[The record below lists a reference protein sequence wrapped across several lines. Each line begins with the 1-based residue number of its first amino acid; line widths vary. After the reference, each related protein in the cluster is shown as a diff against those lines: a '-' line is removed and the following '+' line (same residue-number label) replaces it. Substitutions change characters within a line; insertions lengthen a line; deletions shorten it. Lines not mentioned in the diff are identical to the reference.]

1 MSHEL
6 IFNNDYR
13 EQAKLS
19 NENKILLRLIH
30 ANDKPHIMK
39 AFEQLSSDSRQKRFF
54 GAKKI
59 LSDNELSYFTEVDQ
73 FDHFAM
79 AAMELNDK
87 NEEICL
93 AGITRFIR
101 LPTDPECAEVGIT
114 VVDREQGTGIG
125 RLLIERMFCAATE
138 RGINRL
144 RFECLAENL
153 NMQRLV
159 NKLNVNVKFVREY
172 ELLIAEID
180 IPKPC
185 SDTNQYSVDIIE
197 EISDLIRLLSSEAF
211 ILYTDFSFG
220 LFKRAID
227 QATKYKIQFEK
238 RIKAVSGFD
247 KSD

>member
-93 AGITRFIR
+93 AGITRLSGSLQI
-101 LPTDPECAEVGIT
+101 LNVLKLELL
-114 VVDREQGTGIG
+114 
-125 RLLIERMFCAATE
+125 LLIVSRV
-138 RGINRL
+138 
-144 RFECLAENL
+144 
-153 NMQRLV
+153 QVLV
-159 NKLNVNVKFVREY
+159 VY
-172 ELLIAEID
+172 
-180 IPKPC
+180 
-185 SDTNQYSVDIIE
+185 
-197 EISDLIRLLSSEAF
+197 
-211 ILYTDFSFG
+211 
-220 LFKRAID
+220 
-227 QATKYKIQFEK
+227 
-238 RIKAVSGFD
+238 
-247 KSD
+247 